1 MLGTSDGTG
10 AAAAPHEASLIY
22 SLSLSVFDFQVLLP
36 VLACHSDFLPTM
48 PKVHLDRALEVF
60 YLYSAQKSVI
70 NISLSAIGL
79 LWNATDLLGR
89 SRAAAAAAAAT
100 AAAAAAAAATQAA
113 NKAGGVIGG
122 LLSALSMSRVTLSEE
137 AAAVLAAEKE
147 AAAAAVVARS
157 NSSSSSFRR
166 GEEGASDPHVAGR
179 SDLSEAECVELLLKL
194 FTHLRKISMDTRPE
208 VGGKPDKRVMC
219 HEQAHHWS

>member
-1 MLGTSDGTG
+1 
-10 AAAAPHEASLIY
+10 
-22 SLSLSVFDFQVLLP
+22 
-36 VLACHSDFLPTM
+36 M

-89 SRAAAAAAAAT
+89 SRAAAAAAAAAT
-100 AAAAAAAAATQAA
+100 AAAAAAAAAPQAA

-122 LLSALSMSRVTLSEE
+122 LLSALSMSRMTLSEE

-147 AAAAAVVARS
+147 AAAVVVARS
-157 NSSSSSFRR
+157 NSSSSGLRL

-179 SDLSEAECVELLLKL
+179 NDLSEAECVELLLKL
-194 FTHLRKISMDTRPE
+194 FTHLRKISMDARPE
-208 VGGKPDKRVMC
+208 VGGR
-219 HEQAHHWS
+219 EARQACVVP